1 MMKTLIIGSSGLI
14 GRNLTSQLA
23 EQNESVVCMDLDL
36 GATPDIDGVELV
48 QGDVTNFSEVSQVI
62 GTHEPDRIVHLA
74 YLVGRGALQD
84 LSLSLRVNLIGV
96 DNVFRAS
103 VEHNVPRI
111 IWASTLGVYSSI
123 DYDDKLIVT
132 EDSPRP
138 YSPYTAFN
146 TASYYSALKHM
157 NEYQALL
164 YSSRED
170 LDICAIRPSTVF
182 GPGRYTGYPWVG
194 NFVEDAMSGKTTNV
208 PMHPDS
214 TFGLVY
220 VDDVV
225 NLFEKVTMAKKLNF
239 DVYNTGG
246 NLISIAEIVETVN
259 TTLGG
264 NMVPDTSR
272 EPTFQFNISHE
283 RAHEEFG
290 YDILSFAESI
300 KRHSS
305 LIS

>member
-1 MMKTLIIGSSGLI
+1 MKTLIIGSSGLI
-14 GRNLTSQLA
+14 GRNLTSRFI
-23 EQNESVVCMDLDL
+23 EHDESVICMDLDI
-36 GATPDIDGVELV
+36 GATPNLDGVELV
-48 QGDVTNFSEVSQVI
+48 QGDVTNYDEVLQTI
-62 GTHEPDRIVHLA
+62 TKYEPDRIVHLA

-84 LSLSLRVNLIGV
+84 LSLSLRVNLLGV

-103 VEHNVPRI
+103 VESSVPRVV
-111 IWASTLGVYSSI
+111 WASTLGVYSSI
-123 DYDDKLIVT
+123 DYEDGIVVS

-164 YSSRED
+164 YASREG
-170 LDICAIRPSTVF
+170 LDVCAIRPSTVF

-194 NFVEDAMSGKTTNV
+194 SFVEDAVAGKTTNV

-220 VDDVV
+220 VDDVID
-225 NLFEKVTMAKKLNF
+225 LFEKVTLAKKLNF

-246 NLISIAEIVETVN
+246 NLISLAEIAETVN
-259 TTLGG
+259 TVLGG
-264 NMVPDTSR
+264 NFVPDSTK
-272 EPTFQFNISHE
+272 EPTFQFNISNE
-283 RAHEEFG
+283 RAHNEFG
-290 YDILSFAESI
+290 FKILSFEDAIST
-300 KRHSS
+300 HAS

>member
-1 MMKTLIIGSSGLI
+1 MKTLIIGSSGLI
-14 GRNLTSQLA
+14 GRNLTSKLS
-23 EQNESVVCMDLDL
+23 EQGESVVCMDLDTNT
-36 GATPDIDGVELV
+36 TPNIDGVELV
-48 QGDVTNFSEVSQVI
+48 QGDVTNYDEVSQI
-62 GTHEPDRIVHLA
+62 INTHEPDRIVHLA

-84 LSLSLRVNLIGV
+84 LSLSLHVNLLGV

-103 VEHNVPRI
+103 VESGVPRVV
-111 IWASTLGVYSSI
+111 WASTLGVYSSL
-123 DYDDKLIVT
+123 DYEDGLVVT

-164 YSSRED
+164 YASRED
-170 LDICAIRPSTVF
+170 LDVCAIRPSTVF

-194 NFVEDAMSGKTTNV
+194 SFVEDAVAGKTTDV

-225 NLFEKVTMAKKLNF
+225 DLFEKVTLAKKLNF

-246 NLISIAEIVETVN
+246 NLISHSEIAETVN
-259 TTLGG
+259 TVLGG
-264 NMVPDTSR
+264 NFVPDPSR
-272 EPTFQFNISHE
+272 EPTFQFNISND
-283 RAHEEFG
+283 RARDEFG
-290 YDILSFAESI
+290 YEILSFADAIS
-300 KRHSS
+300 RHADLLS
-305 LIS
+305 

>member
-1 MMKTLIIGSSGLI
+1 MKTLIIGSSGLI
-14 GRNLTSQLA
+14 GRNLTSRFI
-23 EQNESVVCMDLDL
+23 EQGESVVCMDLDT
-36 GATPDIDGVELV
+36 GATPNLDGVELV
-48 QGDVTNFSEVSQVI
+48 QGDVTNYDEVLQ
-62 GTHEPDRIVHLA
+62 TLTKYEPDRIVHLA

-84 LSLSLRVNLIGV
+84 LSLSLRVNLLGV

-103 VEHNVPRI
+103 VEASVPRVV
-111 IWASTLGVYSSI
+111 WASTLGVYSSL
-123 DYDDKLIVT
+123 DYEDGIVVS

-164 YSSRED
+164 YASRED

-194 NFVEDAMSGKTTNV
+194 SFVEDAVAGKTTNV

-225 NLFEKVTMAKKLNF
+225 DLFEKVTLAKKLNF

-246 NLISIAEIVETVN
+246 NLISLAEIAETVN
-259 TTLGG
+259 TVLGG
-264 NMVPDTSR
+264 NFVPDSTK
-272 EPTFQFNISHE
+272 EPTFQFNISNE
-283 RAHEEFG
+283 RAHNEFG
-290 YDILSFAESI
+290 FKLLSFEDAISA
-300 KRHSS
+300 HAS
-305 LIS
+305 LLS